1 MGERIEFL
9 RNTAERGG
17 ARLSRVLYEAP
28 SDPLS
33 EGPIREALELLCQD
47 GSIRR
52 TMALGETYFSPA
64 DERRAQLCFYKNNL
78 LQHFVASALVSAAVL
93 SFREGHPQLAEAR
106 ERTLWL
112 SRLFKFE
119 FVYRVDAT
127 FEQIFEETLESCV
140 ALGLLEKVEE
150 AGSAQGR
157 SIQSSGVLRPAS
169 IAARDRLEL
178 LRDLIRDFMEGYWV
192 AAEALEELKAGAE
205 LETRELVRRA
215 LDRGRA
221 ALLAGGI
228 TEPEALSKPTL
239 ENAILAFKDLGLV
252 EAVGEK
258 KLRLTEAS
266 RNDPAKLKELEEQI
280 RRFL

>member
-1 MGERIEFL
+1 
-9 RNTAERGG
+9 
-17 ARLSRVLYEAP
+17 
-28 SDPLS
+28 
-33 EGPIREALELLCQD
+33 
-47 GSIRR
+47 
-52 TMALGETYFSPA
+52 
-64 DERRAQLCFYKNNL
+64 
-78 LQHFVASALVSAAVL
+78 
-93 SFREGHPQLAEAR
+93 
-106 ERTLWL
+106 
-112 SRLFKFE
+112 
-119 FVYRVDAT
+119 
-127 FEQIFEETLESCV
+127 
-140 ALGLLEKVEE
+140 
-150 AGSAQGR
+150 
-157 SIQSSGVLRPAS
+157 
-169 IAARDRLEL
+169 
-178 LRDLIRDFMEGYWV
+178 MEGYWV